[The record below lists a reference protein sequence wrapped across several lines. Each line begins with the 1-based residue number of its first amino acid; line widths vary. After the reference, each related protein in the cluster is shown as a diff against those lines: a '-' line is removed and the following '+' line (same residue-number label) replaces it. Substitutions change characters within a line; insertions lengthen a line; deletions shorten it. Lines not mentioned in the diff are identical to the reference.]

1 VSLGP
6 TVAVTRDEGP
16 QGPLA
21 QALENAG
28 ATALAVPTVAIC
40 DPSSWRELDACLG
53 ELHRFEWLVFT
64 SAHAVEAVWRRPGAP
79 SPRAAIR
86 IGAVGPST
94 ARALE
99 ARGVSPAVVP
109 RTRGAIGLAKAM
121 GEIATLDG
129 ARVLWPRSAIARPEL
144 RQALTEQGAE
154 VVDPVAY
161 RTTPAAGPELEAFK
175 SLLGQGRIDAA
186 TFLSPSSA
194 RNLAAAMGGD
204 LAALGRGTAVAS
216 IGPTT
221 SSTLRDLG
229 APPDVEAPEQTVES
243 LAAAVIQH
251 LTRTSAT
258 GAAR

>member
-1 VSLGP
+1 
-6 TVAVTRDEGP
+6 
-16 QGPLA
+16 
-21 QALENAG
+21 
-28 ATALAVPTVAIC
+28 
-40 DPSSWRELDACLG
+40 
-53 ELHRFEWLVFT
+53 
-64 SAHAVEAVWRRPGAP
+64 
-79 SPRAAIR
+79 
-86 IGAVGPST
+86 
-94 ARALE
+94 
-99 ARGVSPAVVP
+99 
-109 RTRGAIGLAKAM
+109 M
-121 GEIATLDG
+121 GEIEALDG

-144 RQALTEQGAE
+144 RQALTGQGAE

-161 RTTPAAGPELEAFK
+161 RTTPASGPELEAFK

-229 APPDVEAPEQTVES
+229 APPDVEASEQTVES